1 MRIRFY
7 INEAIAQAKVVAA
20 KLTQRAK
27 SLGLEIVRTKQADAI
42 LALGGDGTILRA
54 VRTYPHIPILGF
66 NLGGLGYLSSV
77 EEKDFD
83 KALTR
88 LAAHHYKITERTM
101 LSVAGGRSKGKTRV
115 CALNDVVVMREKTG
129 HALVLDVTCHG
140 HAPTRYMAD
149 GIIVATPTGSTAY
162 SLAAG
167 GPVLMPDSAAFV
179 VTPMCP
185 HALGVRPIVVSD
197 MVTLII
203 TPRTRANRP
212 LEKVGVYVDGE
223 RAFAVGADE
232 PIVVSKAAN
241 GAQFIELEGYD
252 PHEVLSRKLGW
263 SGTCVK

>member
-1 MRIRFY
+1 M
-7 INEAIAQAKVVAA
+7 
-20 KLTQRAK
+20 
-27 SLGLEIVRTKQADAI
+27 
-42 LALGGDGTILRA
+42 
-54 VRTYPHIPILGF
+54 
-66 NLGGLGYLSSV
+66 
-77 EEKDFD
+77 
-83 KALTR
+83 
-88 LAAHHYKITERTM
+88 LAAQRYKIALRTM
-101 LSVAGGRSKGKTRV
+101 LGVSKKGEAGA

-129 HALVLDVTCHG
+129 HALVLDVTCSG

-197 MVTLII
+197 GVTLSI
-203 TPRTRANRP
+203 TPRMRENRP
-212 LEKVGVYVDGE
+212 VENVGVYADGE
-223 RAFAVGADE
+223 RALTADADE
-232 PIVVSKAAN
+232 PIVVSKAAE
-241 GAQFIELEGYD
+241 GARFIELEGYD

>member
-7 INEAIAQAKVVAA
+7 VNETNPRAQAVAARLARRAHALGLAVVADD
-20 KLTQRAK
+20 
-27 SLGLEIVRTKQADAI
+27 SADAV

-54 VRTYPHIPILGF
+54 VRSHPRLAILGF

-83 KALTR
+83 VALGM
-88 LAAHHYKITERTM
+88 LAAQRYKIALRTM
-101 LSVAGGRSKGKTRV
+101 LGVSKKGEAGA

-129 HALVLDVTCHG
+129 HALVLDVTCSG

-197 MVTLII
+197 GVTLSI
-203 TPRTRANRP
+203 TPRMRENRP
-212 LEKVGVYVDGE
+212 VENVGVYADGE
-223 RAFAVGADE
+223 RALTADADE
-232 PIVVSKAAN
+232 PIVVSKAAE
-241 GAQFIELEGYD
+241 GARFIELEGYD